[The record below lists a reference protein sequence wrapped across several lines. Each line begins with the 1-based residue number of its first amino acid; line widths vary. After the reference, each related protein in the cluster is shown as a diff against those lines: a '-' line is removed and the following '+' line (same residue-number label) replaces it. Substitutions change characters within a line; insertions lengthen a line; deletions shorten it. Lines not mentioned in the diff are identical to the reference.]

1 MNSSLWFSL
10 CSWWH
15 TVTLR
20 KGLLVH
26 WDLSDQR
33 LPGVGLPRT
42 SHSEP
47 EPRRLCDKLV
57 KRSGRGESWGPL
69 SCDACRAPVTRT
81 FSLWAAFVLLWLY
94 ITVENMKIKKKYY
107 SASMEKNTKGRNYC
121 LNIFLS
127 EKQWKSR
134 LKLITE
140 KQLFFSSIL
149 LEIVSR

>member
-57 KRSGRGESWGPL
+57 KRSGCGESWGPL

-94 ITVENMKIKKKYY
+94 ITVENMKINFKKNYY

-121 LNIFLS
+121 LNICC
-127 EKQWKSR
+127 
-134 LKLITE
+134 LKNNESHILNEWLKTA
-140 KQLFFSSIL
+140 LIL